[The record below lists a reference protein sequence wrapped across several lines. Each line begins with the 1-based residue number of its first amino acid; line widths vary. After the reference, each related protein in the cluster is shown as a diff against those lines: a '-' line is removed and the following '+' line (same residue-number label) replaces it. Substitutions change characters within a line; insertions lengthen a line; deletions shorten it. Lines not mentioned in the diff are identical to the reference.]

1 MNPLFLLS
9 PFSSLAGTKVLC
21 LFVDTRDRYVAF
33 YGGNPLLLL
42 TQTFRFVRIIRTR
55 AWMKRGFE
63 ILLNTKRLRKD
74 TRTNFS
80 HGGIIPMLSFVR
92 IVVALL
98 CFSSMVSSSS
108 SSFGFA
114 VDKDDEGGEGKDVVG
129 GVATRNAGSIRTT
142 TAIRTRKLLSR
153 SGLPIDDLEEFET
166 WDVGGGFEERDDDD
180 ADDDEYEDKERKRA
194 EKRLL
199 EKREK
204 VRVRVG
210 KLRARRADKRRAKRL
225 ASGEDVLEEEE
236 DEAQHTELTDEE
248 ILAEYEDEDEEEN
261 EEEEDAFDRNDLRDR
276 DDPDDEDDDYALKTT
291 EELRQTK
298 KAMDLFDEDDDE
310 EEEDADGEDGGEK
323 KIKKKK
329 RPTSDLDEYEDIDEV
344 DLDYDSEG
352 VHADDENDV
361 FREDD
366 EYEDEQ
372 EYDLDSDDDEDVNDE
387 EYSGKEKDF

>member
-1 MNPLFLLS
+1 
-9 PFSSLAGTKVLC
+9 
-21 LFVDTRDRYVAF
+21 
-33 YGGNPLLLL
+33 
-42 TQTFRFVRIIRTR
+42 
-55 AWMKRGFE
+55 MKRGFAL
-63 ILLNTKRLRKD
+63 ILNRKRLRKD
-74 TRTNFS
+74 GRTNFS
-80 HGGIIPMLSFVR
+80 HSSIITMLSFVR

-98 CFSSMVSSSS
+98 CFSSLVSSSS
-108 SSFGFA
+108 SSFA
-114 VDKDDEGGEGKDVVG
+114 VDTDDEGGEGKDVVG
-129 GVATRNAGSIRTT
+129 GVATRNTGIRRTT
-142 TAIRTRKLLSR
+142 TIRTRKLLSR
-153 SGLPIDDLEEFET
+153 SGLPIDDMEEFET
-166 WDVGGGFEERDDDD
+166 WDVGGGFEERDDDE

-236 DEAQHTELTDEE
+236 DEAQQTELTDEE

-310 EEEDADGEDGGEK
+310 EEDDAHGEDGGEK

-329 RPTSDLDEYEDIDEV
+329 RPTSDLDEYEDIVEV

-372 EYDLDSDDDEDVNDE
+372 EYDLDSDDDDDVNDA
-387 EYSGKEKDF
+387 EYSGKEKHF